1 MHTDLFDCHTHTE
14 FSSCA
19 EDVTLAGYVERA
31 RAGAR
36 FAITD
41 HSAQIYYPPD
51 HRWGF
56 WSEEAYELFAAGE
69 ESGRERIA
77 HYLATCRAAQCGHML
92 VGTELDVLPDGR
104 MVFPAD
110 LLGTLDVV
118 VGAVHSM
125 PTLRAERPLE
135 EILAEFRFQV
145 EALAG
150 HGMEVFVHPYRLLLA
165 AGAPVD
171 EELIRWTVDTAAAA
185 GFALEINSHKQFPD
199 HDLAMVRRAL
209 EAGVPI
215 AIGTDTHRWSEF
227 GDFSYHEQILARA
240 GLNASDRA
248 RYLWRPTTTD
258 VLRAAAGN

>member
-1 MHTDLFDCHTHTE
+1 MPTDLFDCHTHTE

-19 EDVTLAGYVERA
+19 EDVTLAGYAQRA
-31 RAGAR
+31 RAGAG

-51 HRWGF
+51 NRWGF
-56 WSEEAYELFAAGE
+56 WSEQAYELFAASE
-69 ESGRERIA
+69 EGGRQRIA
-77 HYLATCRAAQCGHML
+77 HYIDTCRAAQCGRML

-110 LLGTLDVV
+110 LLGTLDLV

-125 PTLRAERPLE
+125 PTLRAKRPLA

-150 HGMEVFVHPYRLLLA
+150 HGMQALVHPYRLLLA
-165 AGAPVD
+165 AEVPVD
-171 EELIRWTVDTAAAA
+171 DELIRWTVATAADA

-199 HDLAMVRRAL
+199 HDLTMVRLAL

-227 GDFSYHEQILARA
+227 GDFSYHERILESA
-240 GLNASDRA
+240 GLSGASRA
-248 RYLWRPTTTD
+248 RCLWPTAPVD
-258 VLRAAAGN
+258 LSQAAAGQ

>member
-1 MHTDLFDCHTHTE
+1 MHTDFFDCHTHTE

-31 RAGAR
+31 RAGAW

-56 WSEEAYELFAAGE
+56 WSDQAYELFEASEQG
-69 ESGRERIA
+69 GRERVARYIA
-77 HYLATCRAAQCGHML
+77 ACRAVQCGRML

-110 LLGTLDVV
+110 LLHELDLV

-125 PTLRAERPLE
+125 PTLRHERPLDE
-135 EILAEFRFQV
+135 VYAEFRFQV
-145 EALAG
+145 EALAD
-150 HGMEVFVHPYRLLLA
+150 HGMDALVHPYRLLLA
-165 AGAPVD
+165 AEVPVD
-171 EELIRWTVDTAAAA
+171 EELIRWTVALAAER
-185 GFALEINSHKQFPD
+185 GFALEINSHKQFPE
-199 HDLAMVRRAL
+199 HDLTMVRLAM

-227 GDFSYHEQILARA
+227 GDFSYHEEILERA
-240 GLNASDRA
+240 GLSVSDRG
-248 RYLWRPTTTD
+248 RCLWLPAPVGTR
-258 VLRAAAGN
+258 RAAAAQ